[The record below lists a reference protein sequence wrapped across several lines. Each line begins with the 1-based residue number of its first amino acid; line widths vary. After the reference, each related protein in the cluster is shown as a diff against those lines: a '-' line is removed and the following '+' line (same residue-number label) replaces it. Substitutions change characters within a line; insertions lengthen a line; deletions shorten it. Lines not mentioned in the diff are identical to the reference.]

1 MARHI
6 KIALV
11 GNPNTGKS
19 TLFNLL
25 TGLNQKI
32 GNFPGITVD
41 KKVGYCSLADGREA
55 EIIDLPGTYSLY
67 PKSKDESIVFQVLAD
82 KENNSHPDL
91 IVLVADA
98 TNLRRNLL
106 LCSQVADLSIPMLL
120 VLNMTDMAK
129 KESIH
134 IDVNK
139 LANRLGIQVIEMSA
153 RKNEGLDILKNALSN
168 TGLISTQLPGIDVSI
183 FAAEAIFEVAT
194 KLNTP
199 NNYYALQVLHQHEY
213 LGFLSEKQQQE
224 IEEIQQL
231 HGFESSKIQA
241 AETIARY
248 RHLST
253 VLTDVVKV
261 TGAERKF
268 KMTDR
273 LDSILT
279 NRFWGFFIFLLILF
293 FVFNAI
299 FSWSAY
305 PMGLIESGFTWITG
319 YGHEH
324 LPQGVLSDLLLDGVV
339 AGLGGIVIFI
349 PQIAILFALISI
361 LEDTGYM
368 ARVTFMMDKIMRKF
382 GLSGKSVVPMIG
394 GIACAV
400 PSIMSARNIENW
412 KDRMITIMV
421 TPLVSCSARLPVY
434 SLMITL
440 VVPNKM
446 YFGFISL
453 QTLTFMAMYT
463 ITIVAAML
471 VAFVMKFILKA
482 KERSYFIMELPVYRM
497 PRWSNVFLTMYEKS
511 KTFVLEAGKVII
523 AISIVLWVLA
533 TYGPPKRFEGINAK
547 YQSLVKKYK
556 NTKLTL
562 QDSLV
567 FDNLQRDMAA
577 EKLENSYAGI
587 LGRSIEPAIKPLG
600 YDWKI
605 GIALITSFAAREA
618 FVGTMA
624 TIYSVDYVGKD
635 GGELR
640 LRDKIRDAIN
650 PETGLPV
657 FTFATALS
665 LMLFYAFAMQC
676 MSTVAVVYRETKSW
690 KWPAIQFGYMT
701 ALAYVAS
708 LIAYQFLK

>member
-1 MARHI
+1 LADI
-6 KIALV
+6 KVALV

-41 KKVGYCSLADGREA
+41 KKVGFCKLSATQNA

-82 KENNSHPDL
+82 KSNPSHPDVV
-91 IVLVADA
+91 VLVADA

-106 LCSQVADLSIPMLL
+106 LCSQVADLGLPMLL
-120 VLNMTDMAK
+120 VLNMTDMAR
-129 KESIH
+129 KEGIH
-134 IDVNK
+134 INVNK
-139 LANRLGIQVIEMSA
+139 LAERLGIQVVAMSA
-153 RKNEGLDILKNALSN
+153 RKSDGLETLKKAISH
-168 TGLISTQLPGIDVSI
+168 TTWVSTQVTGIDVTI
-183 FAAEAIFEVAT
+183 FAPEAIEAVKEKIKT
-194 KLNTP
+194 KND
-199 NNYYALQVLHQHEY
+199 YYGLQVLHQHEH
-213 LGFLSEKQQQE
+213 LTFFTDKEQQE
-224 IEEIQQL
+224 IEEIEKA
-231 HGFESSKIQA
+231 HHFESSKIQG

-248 RHLST
+248 RYLST
-253 VLTDVVKV
+253 VLTDLIFD
-261 TGAERKF
+261 TGAEKKF
-268 KMTDR
+268 KVTDK

-279 NRFWGFFIFLLILF
+279 NRFWGFLIFILILF

-299 FSWSAY
+299 FSWSSY
-305 PMGLIESGFTWITG
+305 PMELIENGFVWLTEF
-319 YGHEH
+319 GHAQ
-324 LPQGVLSDLLLDGVV
+324 LPAGVLTNLLLDGVV
-339 AGLGGIVIFI
+339 AGLGGIIIFI

-412 KDRMITIMV
+412 KDRIITIMV

-434 SLMITL
+434 TLLISL

-446 YFGFISL
+446 ILGFLSL
-453 QTLTFMAMYT
+453 QGLTLMAMYV
-463 ITIVAAML
+463 ISILAAIL
-471 VAFVMKFILKA
+471 VAFVMKFIIKA
-482 KERSYFIMELPVYRM
+482 KEKSYFIMELPVYRM
-497 PRWSNVFLTMYEKS
+497 PRWSNVIYTMYEKS

-533 TYGPPKRFEGINAK
+533 TYGPSKRFDAIE
-547 YQSLVKKYK
+547 KKY
-556 NTKLTL
+556 TAIEASSTDRVQLA
-562 QDSLV
+562 SLE
-567 FDNLQRDMAA
+567 RDKAA

-587 LGRSIEPAIKPLG
+587 LGQTIEPAIKPLG
-600 YDWKI
+600 FDWKI

-618 FVGTMA
+618 FVGTMS
-624 TIYSVDYVGKD
+624 TIYSVDNGDEQTATIRNKM
-635 GGELR
+635 
-640 LRDKIRDAIN
+640 RDAKN

-657 FTFATALS
+657 FTFATSLS

-690 KWPAIQFGYMT
+690 KWPVIQLVYMT
-701 ALAYVAS
+701 AMAYVAS

>member
-1 MARHI
+1 MAAI
-6 KIALV
+6 KVALV

-41 KKVGYCSLADGREA
+41 KKIGYCKLAEDKTA
-55 EIIDLPGTYSLY
+55 EIVDLPGTYSLY

-82 KENNSHPDL
+82 FQNASHPDI

-106 LCSQVADLSIPMLL
+106 LCSQVADLGLPMLL
-120 VLNMTDMAK
+120 VLNMTDLAV
-129 KESIH
+129 KEGIN
-134 IDVNK
+134 IDVDK
-139 LANRLGIQVIEMSA
+139 LAERLGIQVVAMSA
-153 RKNEGLDILKNALSN
+153 RKKDGLEALKNAIAHTTSV
-168 TGLISTQLPGIDVSI
+168 STQLKGVDVNV
-183 FAAEAIFEVAT
+183 FAPEAIGAIKT
-194 KLNTP
+194 RLQTSND
-199 NNYYALQVLHQHEY
+199 YYALQVLHQHEH
-213 LGFLSEKQQQE
+213 LAFFSEKEQAD
-224 IEEIQQL
+224 IEAIEVG
-231 HGFESSKIQA
+231 HNFESSKIQG

-253 VLTDVVKV
+253 ILSDVIVD
-261 TGAERKF
+261 TGAEKKF
-268 KMTDR
+268 KVTDR

-279 NRFWGFFIFLLILF
+279 NRFWGFAIFMLILF

-305 PMGLIESGFTWITG
+305 PMELIETSFVWLTEL
-319 YGHEH
+319 GHTH
-324 LPQGVLSDLLLDGVV
+324 LPPGLLTNLLLDGVV

-368 ARVTFMMDKIMRKF
+368 ARVTFMLDKVMSKF

-421 TPLVSCSARLPVY
+421 TPLISCSARLPVY
-434 SLMITL
+434 TLLISL
-440 VVPNKM
+440 VVPEEKI
-446 YFGFISL
+446 FGFLSL
-453 QTLTFMAMYT
+453 QGITLMAMYLVS
-463 ITIVAAML
+463 IIAALL
-471 VAFVMKFILKA
+471 VALVMKFIIKA
-482 KERSYFIMELPVYRM
+482 REKSYFIMELPVYRM
-497 PRWSNVFLTMYEKS
+497 PRWKNVAYTMYEKS

-523 AISIVLWVLA
+523 AISIILWVLA
-533 TYGPPKRFEGINAK
+533 TYGPRERFAAIE
-547 YQSLVKKYK
+547 KKYAAIE
-556 NTKLTL
+556 TATTDSVKL
-562 QDSLV
+562 SEIER
-567 FDNLQRDMAA
+567 NKAA
-577 EKLENSYAGI
+577 EKLENSYAGL
-587 LGRSIEPAIKPLG
+587 LGQTIEPAIKPLG
-600 YDWKI
+600 FDWKI

-618 FVGTMA
+618 FVGTMS
-624 TIYSVDYVGKD
+624 TIYSVDSASEETATIRNKM
-635 GGELR
+635 
-640 LRDKIRDAIN
+640 RDAKN
-650 PETGLPV
+650 PNTGLPV

-690 KWPAIQFGYMT
+690 KWPLIQLFYMT

-708 LIAYQFLK
+708 LVAYQLLK